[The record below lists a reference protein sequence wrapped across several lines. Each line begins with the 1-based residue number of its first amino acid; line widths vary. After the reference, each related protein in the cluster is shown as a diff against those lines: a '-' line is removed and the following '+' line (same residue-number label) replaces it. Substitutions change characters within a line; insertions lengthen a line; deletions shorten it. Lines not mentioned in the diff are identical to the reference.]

1 MDRLK
6 VRMLDLAGTER
17 GIVAADGVVVELAL
31 GAAVAVVEVGI
42 VDLELLL
49 GGKPSELDAER
60 QAENQPESQNAKYDA
75 KLRLSCNTLNVKINK
90 SSLKK
95 NSRSPAA
102 FLIASA

>member
-1 MDRLK
+1 MNRLK
-6 VRMLDLAGTER
+6 VRVLDLAGTKGR
-17 GIVAADGVVVELAL
+17 IVAADGIVVELAL

-60 QAENQPESQNAKYDA
+60 QAENQPESQNTKYDA

-90 SSLKK
+90 SSLKRK
-95 NSRSPAA
+95 FPITRSVPYR
-102 FLIASA
+102 